1 MHKILSSLPMRM
13 LSAIFLFGTLY
24 AGAQGNAEHSL
35 PARSS
40 GKLTMLAYGLGQDR
54 LGGAKQGYIDTNVLL
69 RIIDSTTDMY
79 LVRLA
84 KQHTAYINK
93 RDVKPDTSKT
103 YRPYYLTSSWSVKG
117 DSMYDYVNIQVDE
130 KLPYKSWMEVNPSK
144 IYIDIYGVQSNT
156 NWINQ
161 LRSVKEIKNV
171 YFNQVEDDVIRVVIE
186 LKHKQHWGY
195 SVSYN
200 NKTLSVKVRRQPGVL
215 RVNRMFIAVDA
226 GHGGNNAGASGITT
240 KVLEKNFT
248 IRFANELEKYLHKK
262 GAQTIMTRTTDTT
275 VDNVD
280 RVLML
285 QASMPDLLISLHL
298 NSSSNTSVKGVS
310 TYYKH
315 IGFRPLTT
323 SILNRV
329 LQLDIN
335 EFGNVGNFNFT
346 LNAPTDIPNSLVE
359 VAFLS
364 NPDDEKKI
372 LNPRFQKAVAKKIY
386 RGVKDWLR
394 STRRA

>member
-1 MHKILSSLPMRM
+1 MRM
-13 LSAIFLFGTLY
+13 LSAILLFVTLH

-35 PARSS
+35 LARSS

-54 LGGAKQGYIDTNVLL
+54 LGGAKQGYIDTNILL
-69 RIIDSTTDMY
+69 RVIDSTTDMY

-84 KQHTAYINK
+84 NQHTAYVSK
-93 RDVKPDTSKT
+93 RDVKMDTSSR
-103 YRPYYLTSSWSVKG
+103 YRPYYLTNSWSVKG
-117 DSMYDYVNIQVDE
+117 DALYDYVNIQVDE

-144 IYIDIYGVQSNT
+144 IYLDIYGVQSNT
-156 NWINQ
+156 NWIGQ
-161 LRSVKEIKNV
+161 LRSVKEVRNV
-171 YFNQVEDDVIRVVIE
+171 YFNQIEDDVIRVVIE

-195 SVSYN
+195 SVNYN
-200 NKTLSVKVRRQPGVL
+200 NTTLSIRVRRQPEVL
-215 RVNRMFIAVDA
+215 KVNKMFIAVDA
-226 GHGGNNAGASGITT
+226 GHGGSNTGATGITT

-248 IRFANELEKYLHKK
+248 IRFANELEKYLRKK
-262 GAQTIMTRTTDTT
+262 GAQLLMTRTTDTT

-298 NSSSNTSVKGVS
+298 NSSSNTNVKGVS

-315 IGFRPLTT
+315 IGFRSLTT

-329 LQLDIN
+329 LQLDLN

-346 LNAPTDIPNSLVE
+346 LNAPTDFPNSLVE
-359 VAFLS
+359 IAFLS
-364 NPDDEKKI
+364 NAEDEKRI
-372 LNPRFQKAVAKKIY
+372 LSPRFQKAVAKKIY
-386 RGVKDWLR
+386 RGIKDWLR
-394 STRRA
+394 TTRRA

>member
-1 MHKILSSLPMRM
+1 
-13 LSAIFLFGTLY
+13 
-24 AGAQGNAEHSL
+24 
-35 PARSS
+35 
-40 GKLTMLAYGLGQDR
+40 
-54 LGGAKQGYIDTNVLL
+54 
-69 RIIDSTTDMY
+69 
-79 LVRLA
+79 
-84 KQHTAYINK
+84 
-93 RDVKPDTSKT
+93 
-103 YRPYYLTSSWSVKG
+103 
-117 DSMYDYVNIQVDE
+117 
-130 KLPYKSWMEVNPSK
+130 
-144 IYIDIYGVQSNT
+144 
-156 NWINQ
+156 
-161 LRSVKEIKNV
+161 
-171 YFNQVEDDVIRVVIE
+171 
-186 LKHKQHWGY
+186 
-195 SVSYN
+195 
-200 NKTLSVKVRRQPGVL
+200 
-215 RVNRMFIAVDA
+215 
-226 GHGGNNAGASGITT
+226 
-240 KVLEKNFT
+240 
-248 IRFANELEKYLHKK
+248 
-262 GAQTIMTRTTDTT
+262 MTRTTDTT